1 MSKPSGEYRSPLG
14 PGQEAIGQVS
24 PYASDVRNLSGA
36 SSENTTP
43 VMKQSSKDSSA
54 EPSLGTANAR
64 TVSMERSGA
73 RYRVNPVSNYAQPNH
88 PSAGATQ
95 ANTVAVASA
104 PGVDPNPQ
112 SVEYGPGVNQ
122 NFDDAEVAGGRP
134 GGTHRQRG
142 YSAPPRG

>member
-1 MSKPSGEYRSPLG
+1 MSKPAGEYTSPLG

-36 SSENTTP
+36 PSENTTP
-43 VMKQSSKDSSA
+43 VMKGSSKDSSA

-64 TVSMERSGA
+64 AASLERSGA

-88 PSAGATQ
+88 PASGATQ
-95 ANTVAVASA
+95 ANTPIVPSA

-122 NFDDAEVAGGRP
+122 NFDDAEVVAGRP

>member
-1 MSKPSGEYRSPLG
+1 MSKPAGDYTSPLG

-24 PYASDVRNLSGA
+24 PYASDVKSLTGMPND
-36 SSENTTP
+36 NVTP
-43 VMKQSSKDSSA
+43 VMKGSSKDSSA
-54 EPSLGTANAR
+54 EPSLGTANVRA
-64 TVSMERSGA
+64 VAMERSGA
-73 RYRVNPVSNYAQPNH
+73 RYRVHPASNYAQPNH
-88 PSAGATQ
+88 PSSGATLS
-95 ANTVAVASA
+95 NTVAVDSA